1 MHLVTPEI
9 TAFPHHGCWQPPCT
23 VTGSAS
29 FSFSSTIH
37 PRASLSA
44 PASAFF
50 LLKWLRL
57 FQQHS
62 ITVGSSTS
70 VVVGEW
76 GGRGEVETSGE
87 QHDLRPKRNGKRDTR
102 QPDDR
107 PEATNCIKLNAT
119 LHHVVGLASL
129 VRTHAHAHMRTL
141 YKVGCSRFKV
151 EQRLPWRMAGLRW
164 VFFFVIQSR
173 KSYQT
178 ISDTLACV

>member
-1 MHLVTPEI
+1 MRKLNINACLPVCVLQLFWTQAPDSVSNIKYICTIFFFYYYQCKYDMRTHHLAMHLVAPEI
-9 TAFPHHGCWQPPCT
+9 TAFPRHGCLQPPCT

-70 VVVGEW
+70 AMVGEW
-76 GGRGEVETSGE
+76 GGKGEGGRE
-87 QHDLRPKRNGKRDTR
+87 Q
-102 QPDDR
+102 
-107 PEATNCIKLNAT
+107 A
-119 LHHVVGLASL
+119 
-129 VRTHAHAHMRTL
+129 RT
-141 YKVGCSRFKV
+141 GWS
-151 EQRLPWRMAGLRW
+151 
-164 VFFFVIQSR
+164 
-173 KSYQT
+173 
-178 ISDTLACV
+178 